1 MMHRWASMAT
11 GATPA
16 MSVMWACVVVFG
28 HLSDAQTVVARGGS
42 TYTVRSYSIEL
53 RHELTPASPAAA
65 VAAELSP
72 AARCRAGLAQAH
84 LEMAVVA
91 N

>member
-1 MMHRWASMAT
+1 MMQRWASMAT
-11 GATPA
+11 GATA
-16 MSVMWACVVVFG
+16 AVSVMGACVVVFG
-28 HLSDAQTVVARGGS
+28 HLSDAHAVEAGNGS
-42 TYTVRSYSIEL
+42 AYTVRSYSPEV
-53 RHELTPASPAAA
+53 RHELTPAPPATAAA
-65 VAAELSP
+65 TELSP